1 MYWWMMFNGFPYE
14 NPMFIPFKVFFTFQ
28 SILFSFSNPISNQF
42 FFHTYSKDP
51 ASHHYL
57 ADGTGRDWYILANH
71 GGFI

>member
-1 MYWWMMFNGFPYE
+1 M
-14 NPMFIPFKVFFTFQ
+14 IVF
-28 SILFSFSNPISNQF
+28 
-42 FFHTYSKDP
+42 YYYRKDP